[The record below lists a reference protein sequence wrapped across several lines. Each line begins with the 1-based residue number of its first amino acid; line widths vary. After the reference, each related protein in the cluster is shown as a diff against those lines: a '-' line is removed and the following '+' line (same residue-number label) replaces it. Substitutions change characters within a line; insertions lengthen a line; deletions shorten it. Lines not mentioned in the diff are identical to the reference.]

1 MGIVMPSANVSSEPR
16 HLLLTVLGTNP
27 RFTCYTLEDRE
38 AGARLA
44 PIALLG
50 LLPKE
55 DQPNG
60 VLALCTAEAERDSLP
75 FLEATLGSRFPI
87 RRVAV
92 PAGNAQQDVE
102 RFLVEVVGAVGDGV
116 ELTVDVTHGLRHFSF
131 LTYVAVLYLAALRG
145 VRIRGAYYGMLN
157 PDPAGPSSFLDL
169 RPLIELPRW
178 TYALEVLRD
187 TGSALPMARTLL
199 DGPAS
204 QPAQDNAR
212 DLGHL
217 SEAYLSALPLELGW
231 QARNVLDHRRRPL
244 RRLLRD
250 DHRLP
255 LAEKLL
261 ERLAEHLEPLALSD
275 SISAAGW
282 KRSVRLSTSEL
293 KRQARLVDDLLVRKS
308 YATALR
314 LMREWLVSWA
324 IHQQQGPND
333 DWLNREV
340 RQRAERLLHAIHA
353 IGGDPEL
360 CGRLTEEQRKLGRFW
375 GDLAEVRNA
384 HAHHGMRSD
393 DLVRSGKIVAA
404 RDRVVTF
411 WSDSLRSC
419 PGLSLSLGESP
430 GDRVLVSPVGRRPG
444 VLFSAVQAVREA
456 GQGGDPSLC
465 LVICSRETET
475 IIAEAFERA
484 DFAGA
489 WEPAVLEDPLGGGR
503 AEIERVVKAARGYFI
518 GVDEVFVNVT
528 GGTTLMG
535 LAAEAMAGEARSL
548 ACPVRRFGLIDRR
561 SPSQQDSEPYQAGEP
576 FWLDPAEEEDAGRD

>member
-1 MGIVMPSANVSSEPR
+1 MDILKSSENLSSMPE
-16 HLLLTVLGTNP
+16 HLLLSVLGTYSKP
-27 RFTCYTLEDRE
+27 ARYSLEGRE
-38 AGARLA
+38 VEARLA
-44 PIALLG
+44 PAALLE
-50 LLPKE
+50 LLPE
-55 DQPNG
+55 ENRPDR
-60 VLALCTAEAERDSLP
+60 VLALCTSEAERDSLP
-75 FLEATLGSRFPI
+75 VLEDVLGDRFP
-87 RRVAV
+87 VEV
-92 PAGNAQQDVE
+92 VQVSAGDTQQDVDT
-102 RFLVEVVGAVGDGV
+102 FLEDVVGAVDQGV
-116 ELTVDVTHGLRHFSF
+116 GLTVDVTHGFRHFSF
-131 LTYVAVLYLAALRG
+131 LTYFAVLYLAALRG
-145 VRIRGAYYGMLN
+145 VKIHGAYYGMLN
-157 PDPAGPSSFLDL
+157 PAGPSPFLDL
-169 RPLIELPRW
+169 RPLLDLPRW
-178 TYALEVLRD
+178 VYALEVLRD
-187 TGSALPMARTLL
+187 TGSALPMASNLL
-199 DGPAS
+199 DGPDG
-204 QPAQDNAR
+204 QPARDSAR
-212 DLGHL
+212 DLGHF

-231 QARNVLDHRRRPL
+231 QARNVLDRRRKPL

-250 DHRLP
+250 DHHLP
-255 LAEKLL
+255 LAEKLD
-261 ERLAEHLEPLALSD
+261 ERLAEILEPLALAESVSGD
-275 SISAAGW
+275 GW
-282 KRSVRLSTSEL
+282 KRQVRLSRNEL
-293 KRQARLVDDLLVRKS
+293 ERQARIVDDLLGREN

-360 CGRLTEEQRKLGRFW
+360 CGRLTEEQRELGRFW

-430 GDRVLVSPVGRRPG
+430 GGRVLVSPVGWRPG

-475 IIAEAFERA
+475 MIAEALERA

-489 WEPAVLEDPLGGGR
+489 WRSVVLEDPLGGGR

-518 GVDEVFVNVT
+518 GVVEVLVNVT

-548 ACPVRRFGLIDRR
+548 AGPVRRFGLIDRR
-561 SPSQQDSEPYQAGEP
+561 SPSQQESDPYQAGEP
-576 FWLDPAEEEDAGRD
+576 FWLDPAEEGDAHRD